1 MSRKVLAVL
10 AVIIL
15 VVIVLF
21 ATGFWS
27 INQTREGELPDVK
40 VSAEGGQL
48 PAFDADSK
56 EVVVGTTPTT
66 VEVPKVETEKTTI
79 DVPVVGVKDNGE
91 Q

>member
-27 INQTREGELPDVK
+27 INQTREGELPDVD

-48 PAFDADSK
+48 PGFDADSK
-56 EVVVGTTPTT
+56 EVVVGTTETE
-66 VEVPKVETEKTTI
+66 VEVPKVETETTTV
-79 DVPVVGVKDNGE
+79 DVPVIGVKDSGE
-91 Q
+91 